1 MYQGRSLSLERWQL
15 MSILF
20 ASDETNEFPSALC
33 AQTDPELFFPEK
45 GGSHKDAV
53 KICNRCVH
61 IEDCLEDALA
71 QKESFGI
78 RGGTSERERR
88 KIMQLRKKASV

>member
-1 MYQGRSLSLERWQL
+1 
-15 MSILF
+15 MSIAT
-20 ASDETNEFPSALC
+20 ASDSNENFPSALC
-33 AQTDPELFFPEK
+33 AQVSPDLWFPEK

-53 KICNRCVH
+53 AICKRCVH
-61 IEDCLEDALA
+61 IDDCLEDALA

-88 KIMQLRKKASV
+88 RIMQLRRAAGA